1 MVEGN
6 HPFQIAWLDEEKR
19 ESMIHEMTQ
28 RPDYADKAPGRMI
41 VFEGNVAPTIEECE
55 PLNAWIANRSVSNR
69 LNADGVPAWIGDPVA
84 ISEPMCIRFQ
94 RSGGQNILIVGQE
107 GDLADSILASTIL
120 SICSGPA
127 GRGASEASRL
137 VLLHDGQDQTSQLK
151 FASSFTKGIAPRFS
165 LRKAAEADAT
175 VAELSAELAT
185 REAAGD
191 GSNSP
196 TIILA
201 IRNIGQ
207 FRSLRRDEDD
217 FGMSGFGA
225 TKSAT
230 PASQLGDLIRK
241 GPLVGIHVIVWSD
254 TFSNAMRWLS
264 NSLLREFDSR
274 IAFRLNQTDS
284 SSLIDTPAA
293 ASLSPG
299 RAILYR
305 DQTGAAD
312 RFRPFS
318 WPSQQWLSNVPTSP
332 EEEIIPP
339 SQVIEQT
346 PTAATPALEP
356 EVAEAVAEAMPAGD
370 TIETTIQEP
379 AAGEPVI
386 SQPAATEVLPTVAAE
401 VTTAPAE
408 LLVSK
413 VQTPEAD
420 ASQIAAA
427 VSETPAAVE
436 AISEVVAEATSA
448 PSANDVV
455 APAESVVTAS
465 EVRTADASVP
475 VVKVDA
481 SEPTKSEVKVIPVT
495 ESVAN
500 TVAPAAQPPAAP
512 AAEKAQP
519 SAKPLA
525 SEPEAPKHAA
535 PKEPVVA
542 EKPVIAEKPPAP
554 PAKTPAKQKQ
564 SGKSPVKPVAETPKS
579 VPQKPAQ
586 VPAQSPKPQT
596 PAAVTP
602 VSKPPVTP
610 SAPASTSADDDMDF
624 VLDDSVFAKAVPPV
638 APTPPPAASKPKGSV
653 PPTPAAVAPA
663 TPEAAPKKVGK
674 PTAMAVRLS
683 SRRTDHN
690 RLLDAPPEPKVPTEP
705 RLSPDQEAPSSDF
718 DEMDFNSLM
727 IE

>member
-1 MVEGN
+1 
-6 HPFQIAWLDEEKR
+6 
-19 ESMIHEMTQ
+19 
-28 RPDYADKAPGRMI
+28 
-41 VFEGNVAPTIEECE
+41 
-55 PLNAWIANRSVSNR
+55 
-69 LNADGVPAWIGDPVA
+69 
-84 ISEPMCIRFQ
+84 
-94 RSGGQNILIVGQE
+94 
-107 GDLADSILASTIL
+107 
-120 SICSGPA
+120 
-127 GRGASEASRL
+127 
-137 VLLHDGQDQTSQLK
+137 
-151 FASSFTKGIAPRFS
+151 
-165 LRKAAEADAT
+165 
-175 VAELSAELAT
+175 
-185 REAAGD
+185 
-191 GSNSP
+191 
-196 TIILA
+196 
-201 IRNIGQ
+201 
-207 FRSLRRDEDD
+207 
-217 FGMSGFGA
+217 MSGFGA

-332 EEEIIPP
+332 EEEIIPT

-346 PTAATPALEP
+346 PTTATPALEP

-386 SQPAATEVLPTVAAE
+386 SQPAATEVLPNVAAE

-413 VQTPEAD
+413 AQTPEAD
-420 ASQIAAA
+420 ASQIAAV
-427 VSETPAAVE
+427 VSETPAAIE
-436 AISEVVAEATSA
+436 ATSEVVAESTSA
-448 PSANDVV
+448 PSTNDVV
-455 APAESVVTAS
+455 ARAESVVTAS

-481 SEPTKSEVKVIPVT
+481 SEPTKSEVKLIPVT

-512 AAEKAQP
+512 AARKAQP

-564 SGKSPVKPVAETPKS
+564 SGKSPAKPVAETPKP

-586 VPAQSPKPQT
+586 VPAQSPTPQT

-610 SAPASTSADDDMDF
+610 SAPASTTADDDMDF

>member
-1 MVEGN
+1 
-6 HPFQIAWLDEEKR
+6 
-19 ESMIHEMTQ
+19 
-28 RPDYADKAPGRMI
+28 
-41 VFEGNVAPTIEECE
+41 
-55 PLNAWIANRSVSNR
+55 
-69 LNADGVPAWIGDPVA
+69 
-84 ISEPMCIRFQ
+84 
-94 RSGGQNILIVGQE
+94 
-107 GDLADSILASTIL
+107 
-120 SICSGPA
+120 
-127 GRGASEASRL
+127 

>member
-69 LNADGVPAWIGDPVA
+69 IGADGVPAWIGDPVA

-94 RSGGQNILIVGQE
+94 RSGGQNVLIVGQE

-120 SICSGPA
+120 SICAGPA
-127 GRGASEASRL
+127 GNGVAAASRL
-137 VLLHDGQDQTSQLK
+137 VLLHDGQDQTSQGK
-151 FASSFTKGIAPRFS
+151 FATSLTKGIAPRFS

-201 IRNIGQ
+201 VRNIGQ

-217 FGMSGFGA
+217 FGMGGFGA

-318 WPSQQWLSNVPTSP
+318 WPSQQWLSNVP
-332 EEEIIPP
+332 
-339 SQVIEQT
+339 VWLRHGIERR
-346 PTAATPALEP
+346 L
-356 EVAEAVAEAMPAGD
+356 G
-370 TIETTIQEP
+370 
-379 AAGEPVI
+379 
-386 SQPAATEVLPTVAAE
+386 
-401 VTTAPAE
+401 
-408 LLVSK
+408 
-413 VQTPEAD
+413 
-420 ASQIAAA
+420 
-427 VSETPAAVE
+427 
-436 AISEVVAEATSA
+436 
-448 PSANDVV
+448 
-455 APAESVVTAS
+455 
-465 EVRTADASVP
+465 
-475 VVKVDA
+475 
-481 SEPTKSEVKVIPVT
+481 
-495 ESVAN
+495 
-500 TVAPAAQPPAAP
+500 
-512 AAEKAQP
+512 
-519 SAKPLA
+519 
-525 SEPEAPKHAA
+525 
-535 PKEPVVA
+535 
-542 EKPVIAEKPPAP
+542 
-554 PAKTPAKQKQ
+554 
-564 SGKSPVKPVAETPKS
+564 
-579 VPQKPAQ
+579 
-586 VPAQSPKPQT
+586 
-596 PAAVTP
+596 
-602 VSKPPVTP
+602 
-610 SAPASTSADDDMDF
+610 
-624 VLDDSVFAKAVPPV
+624 
-638 APTPPPAASKPKGSV
+638 
-653 PPTPAAVAPA
+653 APA
-663 TPEAAPKKVGK
+663 TPGP
-674 PTAMAVRLS
+674 
-683 SRRTDHN
+683 RR
-690 RLLDAPPEPKVPTEP
+690 
-705 RLSPDQEAPSSDF
+705 
-718 DEMDFNSLM
+718 
-727 IE
+727 

>member
-1 MVEGN
+1 
-6 HPFQIAWLDEEKR
+6 
-19 ESMIHEMTQ
+19 
-28 RPDYADKAPGRMI
+28 MI

-69 LNADGVPAWIGDPVA
+69 MGADGVPAWIGDPVA

-94 RSGGQNILIVGQE
+94 RSGGQNVLIVGQE

-120 SICSGPA
+120 SICAGPA
-127 GRGASEASRL
+127 GRGVSEASRL

-217 FGMSGFGA
+217 FGMGGFGA

-254 TFSNAMRWLS
+254 TFSNSMRWLS

-318 WPSQQWLSNVPTSP
+318 WPSQQWLSNVPTGP

-339 SQVIEQT
+339 TQVVEQT
-346 PTAATPALEP
+346 PTATTPALEP

-370 TIETTIQEP
+370 AIETTIQEP
-379 AAGEPVI
+379 TVGEPLI
-386 SQPAATEVLPTVAAE
+386 SQPAAIEVLPTVAAE

-408 LLVSK
+408 FLISK
-413 VQTPEAD
+413 AQTPEAGV
-420 ASQIAAA
+420 SQIAAV
-427 VSETPAAVE
+427 VSESPATVE
-436 AISEVVAEATSA
+436 AISQVVAEATSA
-448 PSANDVV
+448 PSTNDVV
-455 APAESVVTAS
+455 APAESVVIAS
-465 EVRTADASVP
+465 EVRSADASVP
-475 VVKVDA
+475 VVNVDA
-481 SEPTKSEVKVIPVT
+481 SEPTSPKVKLIAVT

-500 TVAPAAQPPAAP
+500 AVAPVAQPPAAP

-519 SAKPLA
+519 PAKPLA

-535 PKEPVVA
+535 PEEPVVA
-542 EKPVIAEKPPAP
+542 EKPVVTEKPAAP

-564 SGKSPVKPVAETPKS
+564 SGKSPAKPVAETPKP

-610 SAPASTSADDDMDF
+610 SAPAATSADDDMDF
-624 VLDDSVFAKAVPPV
+624 VLDDSIFAKAVPPV
-638 APTPPPAASKPKGSV
+638 APTPPAPKPTGTV
-653 PPTPAAVAPA
+653 APTPAAVA
-663 TPEAAPKKVGK
+663 PEAAPKKVGK

-690 RLLDAPPEPKVPTEP
+690 RLLDAPPEPKAPTEP

>member
-1 MVEGN
+1 MG
-6 HPFQIAWLDEEKR
+6 
-19 ESMIHEMTQ
+19 
-28 RPDYADKAPGRMI
+28 
-41 VFEGNVAPTIEECE
+41 
-55 PLNAWIANRSVSNR
+55 
-69 LNADGVPAWIGDPVA
+69 
-84 ISEPMCIRFQ
+84 
-94 RSGGQNILIVGQE
+94 
-107 GDLADSILASTIL
+107 
-120 SICSGPA
+120 
-127 GRGASEASRL
+127 
-137 VLLHDGQDQTSQLK
+137 
-151 FASSFTKGIAPRFS
+151 
-165 LRKAAEADAT
+165 
-175 VAELSAELAT
+175 
-185 REAAGD
+185 
-191 GSNSP
+191 
-196 TIILA
+196 
-201 IRNIGQ
+201 
-207 FRSLRRDEDD
+207 
-217 FGMSGFGA
+217 GFGA

-318 WPSQQWLSNVPTSP
+318 WPSQQWLSNVPIGP
-332 EEEIIPP
+332 EEEVIPP
-339 SQVIEQT
+339 AQIVEQT
-346 PTAATPALEP
+346 PAATTPALEP
-356 EVAEAVAEAMPAGD
+356 EVAEAVAAAEAMPAVD
-370 TIETTIQEP
+370 KIETTIQDP
-379 AAGEPVI
+379 AVSEPVI
-386 SQPAATEVLPTVAAE
+386 SQPAAVEVLLSVSSET
-401 VTTAPAE
+401 TTAPAE
-408 LLVSK
+408 ILVST

-420 ASQIAAA
+420 ASQTTAV
-427 VSETPAAVE
+427 VSESPAVVE
-436 AISEVVAEATSA
+436 AISEAIADVTST
-448 PSANDVV
+448 PSTNEVV
-455 APAESVVTAS
+455 APAESVATAS
-465 EVRTADASVP
+465 EVRTADVSVP
-475 VVKVDA
+475 AVKVDA
-481 SEPTKSEVKVIPVT
+481 SEPTGSEVKLIPVT

-500 TVAPAAQPPAAP
+500 AVAPAAQPPAAP

-519 SAKPLA
+519 PAKPVA
-525 SEPEAPKHAA
+525 SEPEAPKPAV
-535 PKEPVVA
+535 PKEPVVVA
-542 EKPVIAEKPPAP
+542 KPVIAEKPVAP

-564 SGKSPVKPVAETPKS
+564 SGKSPAKPVAETPKP
-579 VPQKPAQ
+579 VQQKPAP
-586 VPAQSPKPQT
+586 VPAQRPKPQT

-610 SAPASTSADDDMDF
+610 SAKASEPDATSADDDMDF

-638 APTPPPAASKPKGSV
+638 APTPPPAAPKPTGSV

-663 TPEAAPKKVGK
+663 SPEAAPKKVGK

-705 RLSPDQEAPSSDF
+705 RLSPDQDAPSSDF